1 MNKAALSL
9 KLRQTQQL
17 NQNLQQSLRVLHMS
31 AQALESEVADWL
43 ADNPMLERV
52 DNSSDEHW
60 PPAQYVKPAERRH
73 IGGDDAADI
82 WATVA
87 DEPDL
92 NHQLHAQVC
101 EHPLDEHTAALV
113 HMLIDSLDEQGY
125 LADSLAEIAD
135 NTPLEWMIAEAD
147 LEPALAALQGFDPP
161 GIGAR
166 DLAES
171 LQLQLLREPETAVR
185 DCALHLVRHHLG
197 QWQNASQQKQLLRQ
211 LPQWNADTFQAAL
224 QLIASLNPYPA
235 YGLTGSQPT
244 AYVQPDIIVR
254 EGKDG
259 WQLEVVKASW
269 PQLQLNSEYTELM
282 ADLELDPAFKSK
294 LQEAQAHLDSLRQRQ
309 STVLRL
315 AEWILDKQADFF
327 VFGPIGLAPLTLKET
342 AQALG
347 LAESTISRAVNQ
359 KYLACPQGVF
369 ALRYF
374 FNQAVSQN
382 ESNEGGSSQTAV
394 KTLLETLIAQEN
406 PRRPYSDTTLVEQLA
421 KQGITLARRTVAKYR
436 EELKIPPAHQR
447 KQL

>member
-135 NTPLEWMIAEAD
+135 NTPLEWMIA
-147 LEPALAALQGFDPP
+147 
-161 GIGAR
+161 
-166 DLAES
+166 
-171 LQLQLLREPETAVR
+171 
-185 DCALHLVRHHLG
+185 
-197 QWQNASQQKQLLRQ
+197 
-211 LPQWNADTFQAAL
+211 
-224 QLIASLNPYPA
+224 
-235 YGLTGSQPT
+235 
-244 AYVQPDIIVR
+244 
-254 EGKDG
+254 
-259 WQLEVVKASW
+259 
-269 PQLQLNSEYTELM
+269 
-282 ADLELDPAFKSK
+282 
-294 LQEAQAHLDSLRQRQ
+294 
-309 STVLRL
+309 
-315 AEWILDKQADFF
+315 
-327 VFGPIGLAPLTLKET
+327 
-342 AQALG
+342 
-347 LAESTISRAVNQ
+347 
-359 KYLACPQGVF
+359 
-369 ALRYF
+369 
-374 FNQAVSQN
+374 
-382 ESNEGGSSQTAV
+382 
-394 KTLLETLIAQEN
+394 
-406 PRRPYSDTTLVEQLA
+406 
-421 KQGITLARRTVAKYR
+421 
-436 EELKIPPAHQR
+436 
-447 KQL
+447 